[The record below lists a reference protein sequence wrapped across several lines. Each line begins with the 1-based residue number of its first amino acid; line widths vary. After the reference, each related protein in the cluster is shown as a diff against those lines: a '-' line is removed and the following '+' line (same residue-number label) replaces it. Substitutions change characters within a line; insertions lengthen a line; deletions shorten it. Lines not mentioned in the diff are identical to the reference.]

1 MQLIHLYGII
11 NKAVPYINCGGRE
24 KYIGRIYIMGKRIM
38 VVDDEDITLKT
49 CEFIL
54 QKNGYEVVTMNSGQ
68 KCLDYMRV
76 PGKPRIDLV
85 LLDIEMPILNGYN
98 TLARIRQTAG
108 YQKVP
113 VIFLTATATHE
124 TVKEAIRLGA
134 NSYIKKPFLPQD
146 LIDRVSDIIKRFG
159 VNTGN

>member
-1 MQLIHLYGII
+1 
-11 NKAVPYINCGGRE
+11 
-24 KYIGRIYIMGKRIM
+24 MGKRVM

-54 QKNGYEVVTMNSGQ
+54 QKNGYEVVTVNSGQ
-68 KCLDYMRV
+68 KCLEYMRV
-76 PGKPRIDLV
+76 PGKPKIDLV

-146 LIDRVSDIIKRFG
+146 LLNRVSDIIKKFG
-159 VNTGN
+159 ING